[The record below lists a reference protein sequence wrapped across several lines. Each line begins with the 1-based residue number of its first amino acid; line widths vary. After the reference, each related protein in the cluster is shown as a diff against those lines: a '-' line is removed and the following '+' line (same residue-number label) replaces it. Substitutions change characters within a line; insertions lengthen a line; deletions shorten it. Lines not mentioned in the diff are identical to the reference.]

1 MFDYTVTTS
10 KTVEEAVASL
20 EENLKEEQFGV
31 LWNFDL
37 TAKLQEKG
45 QDFDTPYKILEVC
58 NPKEANTV
66 LSENLMV
73 GYFLPCKI
81 VVYQDGEGAK
91 IGMPKPTSLIGMAEE
106 GGKLTAVAE
115 DIEQRLIGCI
125 DRSV

>member
-10 KTVEEAVASL
+10 KSVDEAVASL

-58 NPKEANTV
+58 NP
-66 LSENLMV
+66 
-73 GYFLPCKI
+73 
-81 VVYQDGEGAK
+81 
-91 IGMPKPTSLIGMAEE
+91 
-106 GGKLTAVAE
+106 
-115 DIEQRLIGCI
+115 
-125 DRSV
+125 